1 MESVVA
7 AARMKKTFPIFQQGQ
22 QKKHGCAIN
31 AVEQFAVTELDM
43 STTPPFRKGYY
54 QQKR

>member
-1 MESVVA
+1 LESVVA